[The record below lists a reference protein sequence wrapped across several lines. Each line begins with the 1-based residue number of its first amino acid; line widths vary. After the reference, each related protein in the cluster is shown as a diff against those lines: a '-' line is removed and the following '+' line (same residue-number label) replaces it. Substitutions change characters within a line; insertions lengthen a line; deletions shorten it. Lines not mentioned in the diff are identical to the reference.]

1 MVKSRNN
8 LETGGK
14 KNEYFSLI
22 RNLKKIM
29 RIERLASYFLSSFPI
44 FAFMKKIFAIVLVFL
59 TLCMTSFAQSTDS
72 TKSKQVDAYLQKAQ
86 NFFASGNVDS
96 ILHYYKAAQS
106 VAKKYKLQNK
116 LSDAYY
122 EEAKLYLMV
131 SQIDSAIVYFK
142 KAADVARSAKYWI
155 GLNKALGQLSS
166 NYSLLGRNIE
176 ALQYAKEAIEA
187 GHEAHY
193 IRGIAIGHLQ
203 AGNASQYLA
212 SNEESLQNYQEASK
226 YFDSCG
232 YKSGT
237 ASCWIN
243 MASIYYVN
251 ENFDLSLEFSRKAIG
266 LQRELGNLTDVAN
279 AMQNI
284 AAIYSGYNRRNII
297 TKYRHPDSVF
307 YYYKEA
313 NKIYEQL
320 KDSLNL
326 VKTWTNLGLSYMMI
340 DKDWKHSK
348 EYLDKAYKTATRKN
362 YTSEII
368 SVENSYAMLYQQ
380 MGQFE
385 KSREY
390 FLKEYPRI
398 IAGNYKE
405 KEMMWYRDIAQLLDS
420 LGESKE
426 ALHYYEKYVTLQDT
440 LRRREVDRQMNQL
453 SAHYGSKM
461 KDQEIAAAKDR
472 QQLMQARQDE
482 LQMHNKI
489 MTGAAIIIAF
499 FLLFVIYLFIQ
510 KRKANVILE
519 KQNDKI
525 NKQNIEIEHQKN
537 EVVAQKERIEVQQH
551 NILDSI
557 HYASR
562 IQTAILPQKEVENQ
576 LFGDNIFILFKP
588 RDIVSGDFFWMGRR
602 NNWKIT
608 VAADCTG
615 HGVPGAFMSMLGTAF
630 LNEIIND
637 NTIQDIDAGQIL
649 NKLRDNVIKS
659 LRQTGKA
666 GEQKDGMDV
675 ALWMIDENTNML
687 RYAGA
692 NNPLIIVR
700 KEVKELNLS
709 EADAERVKTQDFVS
723 ETDNET
729 YQIIQ
734 IAGSKMPIGIYAD
747 LNPFEDICLQ
757 LYPGDT
763 LYTFSD
769 GFQDQFGGVKGKKF
783 MIKRLKQLFVD
794 IYTLP
799 MDEQRTKLDSELVDW
814 IITGNTEQIDD
825 ILVIG
830 YRV

>member
-1 MVKSRNN
+1 
-8 LETGGK
+8 
-14 KNEYFSLI
+14 
-22 RNLKKIM
+22 
-29 RIERLASYFLSSFPI
+29 
-44 FAFMKKIFAIVLVFL
+44 
-59 TLCMTSFAQSTDS
+59 
-72 TKSKQVDAYLQKAQ
+72 
-86 NFFASGNVDS
+86 
-96 ILHYYKAAQS
+96 
-106 VAKKYKLQNK
+106 
-116 LSDAYY
+116 
-122 EEAKLYLMV
+122 
-131 SQIDSAIVYFK
+131 
-142 KAADVARSAKYWI
+142 
-155 GLNKALGQLSS
+155 
-166 NYSLLGRNIE
+166 
-176 ALQYAKEAIEA
+176 
-187 GHEAHY
+187 
-193 IRGIAIGHLQ
+193 
-203 AGNASQYLA
+203 
-212 SNEESLQNYQEASK
+212 
-226 YFDSCG
+226 
-232 YKSGT
+232 
-237 ASCWIN
+237 
-243 MASIYYVN
+243 
-251 ENFDLSLEFSRKAIG
+251 
-266 LQRELGNLTDVAN
+266 
-279 AMQNI
+279 
-284 AAIYSGYNRRNII
+284 
-297 TKYRHPDSVF
+297 
-307 YYYKEA
+307 
-313 NKIYEQL
+313 
-320 KDSLNL
+320 
-326 VKTWTNLGLSYMMI
+326 
-340 DKDWKHSK
+340 
-348 EYLDKAYKTATRKN
+348 
-362 YTSEII
+362 
-368 SVENSYAMLYQQ
+368 
-380 MGQFE
+380 
-385 KSREY
+385 
-390 FLKEYPRI
+390 
-398 IAGNYKE
+398 
-405 KEMMWYRDIAQLLDS
+405 MMWYRDIAQLLDS
-420 LGESKE
+420 LGEPKE

-440 LRRREVDRQMNQL
+440 LRRRDVDRQMNQL

-602 NNWKIT
+602 NNWKIAI
-608 VAADCTG
+608 AADCTG

-709 EADAERVKTQDFVS
+709 EAEAERVKTQDLIS
-723 ETDNET
+723 ETDNDT

-747 LNPFEDICLQ
+747 LNPFEEVSIQ

-799 MDEQRTKLDSELVDW
+799 IDEQRSKLDSELVDW
-814 IITGNTEQIDD
+814 IATGNTEQIDD

>member
-1 MVKSRNN
+1 
-8 LETGGK
+8 
-14 KNEYFSLI
+14 
-22 RNLKKIM
+22 
-29 RIERLASYFLSSFPI
+29 
-44 FAFMKKIFAIVLVFL
+44 MKKIFAIVLVSL
-59 TLCMTSFAQSTDS
+59 TLFATSFAQSIDS
-72 TKSKQVDAYLQKAQ
+72 TKSKQVDSYLQKAQ
-86 NFFASGNVDS
+86 KFFASGNVDS

-106 VAKKYKLQNK
+106 VAKKNQLQDK

-122 EEAKLYLMV
+122 EEAKLYLMMNQ
-131 SQIDSAIVYFK
+131 SDSGIVYFK
-142 KAADVARSAKYWI
+142 KAADVARSAKYWL
-155 GLNKALGQLSS
+155 GLNKALGQLAS
-166 NYSLLGRNIE
+166 NYSISGKNLE

-193 IRGIAIGHLQ
+193 LRGIAIGHLQ
-203 AGNASQYLA
+203 AGNALQYLA
-212 SNEESLQNYQEASK
+212 DNEESLKNYQEASK

-232 YKSGT
+232 HKSGM

-243 MASIYYVN
+243 MASIYYTI
-251 ENFDLSLEFSRKAIG
+251 ENFDLSLEFNKKAIV
-266 LQRELGNLTDVAN
+266 LQQELGNLSDVAN

-284 AAIYSGYNRRNII
+284 GAIYSGFNRLNAI

-307 YYYKEA
+307 YYYGEA

-320 KDSLNL
+320 KDSVNL
-326 VKTWTNLGLSYMMI
+326 IKSWINLGLSYMML
-340 DKDWKHSK
+340 DKDWKQSK
-348 EYLDKAYKTATRKN
+348 EYLDKAYETALRKN
-362 YTSEII
+362 YTHEII

-405 KEMMWYRDIAQLLDS
+405 KEMMWYRDIARLLDS
-420 LGESKE
+420 LGEPKQ
-426 ALHYYEKYVTLQDT
+426 ALHYYEKFVNLQDT
-440 LRRREVDRQMNQL
+440 LRRRDIDRQMSQL

-461 KDQEIAAAKDR
+461 KDQEIAAAKER
-472 QQLMQARQDE
+472 QKFMQEKQDE
-482 LQMHNKI
+482 LQMRNKI
-489 MTGAAIIIAF
+489 MTGSAIIIAIFLF
-499 FLLFVIYLFIQ
+499 FAIYMFAQ

-519 KQNDKI
+519 KQNNKI

-537 EVVAQKERIEVQQH
+537 EVVAQKEQIELQQH

-562 IQTAILPQKEVENQ
+562 IQTAILPQKEVGQQ
-576 LFGDNIFILFKP
+576 LFGENIFVLFKP

-602 NNWKIT
+602 NNWKI
-608 VAADCTG
+608 VIAADCTG

-637 NTIQDIDAGQIL
+637 STIQDIDAGQIL
-649 NKLRDNVIKS
+649 NKLRDNVITS
-659 LRQTGKA
+659 LKQTGKM

-675 ALWMIDENTNML
+675 ALWMIDENTNKL
-687 RYAGA
+687 RFAGA

-700 KEVKELNLS
+700 KNVKKLDLN
-709 EADAERVKTQDFVS
+709 EADAERIKMQDFVS
-723 ETDNET
+723 ETDNDT

-747 LNPFEDICLQ
+747 LNPFEEVSMQ

-769 GFQDQFGGVKGKKF
+769 GFQDQFGGEKGKKF
-783 MIKRLKQLFVD
+783 MIKRLKQVFVN
-794 IYTLP
+794 IYNVP
-799 MDEQRTKLDSELVDW
+799 MDEQRTKLDGELVDW
-814 IITGNTEQIDD
+814 ITTGNTEQIDD

>member
-1 MVKSRNN
+1 M
-8 LETGGK
+8 
-14 KNEYFSLI
+14 
-22 RNLKKIM
+22 
-29 RIERLASYFLSSFPI
+29 
-44 FAFMKKIFAIVLVFL
+44 
-59 TLCMTSFAQSTDS
+59 
-72 TKSKQVDAYLQKAQ
+72 
-86 NFFASGNVDS
+86 
-96 ILHYYKAAQS
+96 
-106 VAKKYKLQNK
+106 
-116 LSDAYY
+116 
-122 EEAKLYLMV
+122 
-131 SQIDSAIVYFK
+131 
-142 KAADVARSAKYWI
+142 
-155 GLNKALGQLSS
+155 
-166 NYSLLGRNIE
+166 
-176 ALQYAKEAIEA
+176 
-187 GHEAHY
+187 
-193 IRGIAIGHLQ
+193 
-203 AGNASQYLA
+203 
-212 SNEESLQNYQEASK
+212 
-226 YFDSCG
+226 
-232 YKSGT
+232 

-243 MASIYYVN
+243 MASIYYTI

-297 TKYRHPDSVF
+297 TKYRHLDSVF

-326 VKTWTNLGLSYMMI
+326 VKTWTNLGLSYMMM
-340 DKDWKHSK
+340 DKDWKQSK
-348 EYLDKAYKTATRKN
+348 EYLDKAYKTATKKN

-390 FLKEYPRI
+390 FFKEYPRI

-420 LGESKE
+420 LGEPKE

-440 LRRREVDRQMNQL
+440 LRRRDVDRQMNQL

-602 NNWKIT
+602 NNWKIAI
-608 VAADCTG
+608 AADCTG

-709 EADAERVKTQDFVS
+709 EAEAERVKTQDLIS
-723 ETDNET
+723 ETDNDT

-747 LNPFEDICLQ
+747 LNPFEEVSIQ

-799 MDEQRTKLDSELVDW
+799 MDEQRSKLDSELVDW
-814 IITGNTEQIDD
+814 IATGNTEQIDD